1 MAKKILKIIGV
12 VAIVVAVLAVSL
24 GLTQKQ
30 ETPTEKIRYFGTIKT
45 ISCTEVIEGY
55 GNSGIYQYLGYDTDT
70 KCMFYVYFRPNDW
83 SFSTTPYT
91 IQAEDGTV
99 RQAVYGYDYK

>member
-1 MAKKILKIIGV
+1 MTKKILEAVGV
-12 VAIVVAVLAVSL
+12 VAIVIAVLAVSL

-30 ETPTEKIRYFGTIKT
+30 EVPIEEVRYFGTIKT
-45 ISCTEVIEGY
+45 ISYTEVIDGY

-70 KCMFYVYFRPNDW
+70 KCMFYVYFRPSDW

-91 IQAEDGTV
+91 IQTEDGTV